1 MKPVIY
7 QLVVRYFGNTR
18 GENVIDGDIRQNG
31 CGKFAEIS
39 DRALAE
45 LSRLGVTHVWLTG
58 VLRQATLTDYS
69 SIGLP
74 ADPPDIIKGRAGS
87 FYAVRDC
94 VDVCPDYA
102 MQPERRM
109 SELEALIQRVH
120 AAGLRVLIDLV
131 PNHVSRNHSSDA
143 SAFDFGRGDDQTQFF
158 TPTNNFYYLV
168 DRPGR
173 ALTLPKPSHWNPPG
187 VVFSGHFAR
196 EDGSRGRTPKVTG
209 GDDYAR
215 VVDTLL
221 SENIWYETIKLN
233 YGYDFTT
240 RAGHY
245 DPVPRTWTMVDA
257 IIAFWQRKGVD
268 GFRCDFAH
276 YVPAEAWAYLLSR
289 ARQRDAAAFFMAESY
304 PYSGSADPV
313 HEQAQ
318 MIAAGFDAVYHWTA
332 YNALKRIYQGTAGQ
346 SNAAQAIGVD
356 AYDREM
362 AALDDASRPHYLEY
376 LENHDERRIPSP
388 IVASAS
394 PGDSG
399 FGSRNASYQLAPLQ
413 LLYSQGPVLILNGQ
427 EVGETGAGASG
438 FKGDNG
444 RTTIFDYWRMP
455 TFARWVNDHAY
466 DGAQLDSPEAA
477 LRRYYRDLLQL
488 CQHPSITG
496 SGYWGLRSENR
507 AGSATGASDWL
518 YCFARYAPGS
528 GQLLIV
534 AANFRPGSQETG
546 QVHLPRELTRACG
559 VPDGASLRVRMIL
572 NEAGARDDAGAR
584 VSVEALAATGF
595 EASVSNQSCNV
606 YALEPG

>member
-7 QLVVRYFGNTR
+7 QLVVRYFGNT
-18 GENVIDGDIRQNG
+18 GGANIVDGDIRQNG
-31 CGKFAEIS
+31 CGKFADIS
-39 DRALAE
+39 DKALAE

-74 ADPPDIIKGRAGS
+74 ADPPDIVKGRAGS
-87 FYAVRDC
+87 FYAVRDAG
-94 VDVCPDYA
+94 DVCPDYA
-102 MQPERRM
+102 REPEQRM
-109 SELEALIQRVH
+109 SELEALIQRIH

-158 TPTNNFYYLV
+158 APTNNFYYLV
-168 DRPGR
+168 DPPGR

-196 EDGSRGRTPKVTG
+196 ENGSPGHTPKATG

-215 VVDTLL
+215 VVDTEPG
-221 SENIWYETIKLN
+221 ENLWYETIKLN

-240 RAGHY
+240 RQGHY
-245 DPVPRTWTMVDA
+245 DPIPRTWTMVDA

-276 YVPAEAWAYLLSR
+276 YVPREAWSYLISR
-289 ARQRDAAAFFMAESY
+289 ARQRDTSAFFMAESY

-313 HEQAQ
+313 HDQAQ
-318 MIAAGFDAVYHWTA
+318 MIDAGFDVVYHSEA
-332 YNALKRIYQGTAGQ
+332 YNALKRIYQGSGAPGG
-346 SNAAQAIGVD
+346 AID

-388 IVASAS
+388 IVENAG

-399 FGSRNASYQLAPLQ
+399 FGSQSASHQLAPLQ
-413 LLYSQGPVLILNGQ
+413 LLYSQGPVLVLNGQ
-427 EVGETGAGASG
+427 EVGEPGAGATG

-444 RTTIFDYWRMP
+444 RTTVFDYWRMP
-455 TFARWVNDHAY
+455 TFARWVNDHHY
-466 DGAQLDSPEAA
+466 DGGQLHDAEAA
-477 LRRYYRDLLQL
+477 LRRYYADLLAL

-496 SGYWGLRSENR
+496 RGYWGLRSYNR
-507 AGSATGASDWL
+507 ADRAAGASDWL
-518 YCFARYAPGS
+518 YPFARYAPGS
-528 GQLLIV
+528 GQLVIV
-534 AANFRPGSQETG
+534 VANFRPSSAETG
-546 QVHLPRELTRACG
+546 QVRVPRELTRVCG
-559 VPDGASLRVRMIL
+559 VADGASLSVRLIL
-572 NEAGARDDAGAR
+572 NEAGARNDAGAR

-595 EASVSNQSCNV
+595 EANVSNQSCNV
-606 YALEPG
+606 YALEPA